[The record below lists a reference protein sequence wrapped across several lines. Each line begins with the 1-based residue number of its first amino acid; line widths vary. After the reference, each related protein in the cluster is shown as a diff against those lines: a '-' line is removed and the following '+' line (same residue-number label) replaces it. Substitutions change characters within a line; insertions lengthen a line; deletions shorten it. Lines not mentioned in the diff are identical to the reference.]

1 MSTEGQREEDDR
13 PGLLAVLAVLI
24 PILTGTATAIF
35 VLVGYGVKL
44 LDPKSAFGQDLFSGG
59 WLFGAITALAIL
71 VATASLLI
79 TALRNH
85 SPGTEEGTPA
95 SSHTR
100 THPTPGRA
108 ARRTVELASFVA
120 GRHRAHLRQ
129 EWAAVLAGDP
139 GSGIVLSPSLRAR
152 YALGFLWAALRM
164 RLRDLVT
171 PLWLP
176 VDWLLSKESRTNG
189 LITAA
194 VGTQVVYIQHTDG
207 LHTLLTECWGWC
219 AGCGIALRLLVGW
232 LRRIRGI
239 ELASAREN
247 TEGG

>member
-1 MSTEGQREEDDR
+1 MSTEGQHEEDDH
-13 PGLLAVLAVLI
+13 PGWLAVLAVLA
-24 PILTGTATAIF
+24 PILAGTTTAIF
-35 VLVGYGVKL
+35 LLVGFGVKL
-44 LDPKSAFGQDLFSGG
+44 LDPESAFAQALLSGG
-59 WLFGAITALAIL
+59 WFFGAITALAIL
-71 VATASLLI
+71 LAAASLLI
-79 TALRNH
+79 TALRNRP
-85 SPGTEEGTPA
+85 PGAEEEIPA

-100 THPTPGRA
+100 TPPTPGRA
-108 ARRTVELASFVA
+108 ARRTVDIASFVA

-139 GSGIVLSPSLRAR
+139 GNGIVLSSSRRAR

-164 RLRDLVT
+164 RLRDVVA
-171 PLWLP
+171 PVWLP

-189 LITAA
+189 LITAV
-194 VGTQVVYIQHTDG
+194 VGTQAVYIQHADG
-207 LHTLLTECWGWC
+207 LHTLLTEGWGWC

-247 TEGG
+247 AEGG